1 MGRSTV
7 TDVEK
12 GRCTGWNPSLFRSA
26 QHNTNHSCEYY
37 CSPDGWVGR
46 STRWTSPRVR
56 SINQSMKKTP
66 RSPWESIT
74 DIACCLSLSAWSNDS
89 GGSSHTLTT
98 VQRDMQGEAL
108 VVDLR
113 VTLSLL
119 AWSQADPVL
128 PLAHRQSFS
137 AARQATD
144 WVPCNAESIVCIH

>member
-1 MGRSTV
+1 
-7 TDVEK
+7 
-12 GRCTGWNPSLFRSA
+12 
-26 QHNTNHSCEYY
+26 
-37 CSPDGWVGR
+37 
-46 STRWTSPRVR
+46 
-56 SINQSMKKTP
+56 MKKTP